1 MNPNLQE
8 SSISIRDH
16 RTSKQDK
23 IEDENCEEH
32 NLFLE
37 TLLGRN
43 LMGFFNRICVG
54 FQSDFNKKR

>member
-1 MNPNLQE
+1 MNQNLQE

-23 IEDENCEEH
+23 IEEEICEEH

-37 TLLGRN
+37 ISLWPKLDGHLGEI
-43 LMGFFNRICVG
+43 L
-54 FQSDFNKKR
+54 